1 MVISTFALV
10 VIWVLSESVRLK
22 LGNLSASKVTSTVF
36 IPVALSVVTAF
47 FTAADKSAPDKT
59 SSFSLN
65 VTLSVGRVII
75 SPVYW

>member
-10 VIWVLSESVRLK
+10 VIWVLSWLVRFK
-22 LGNLSASKVTSTVF
+22 LGYLFASKVTVTVC
-36 IPVALSVVTAF
+36 IPVVLSVVTAF

-65 VTLSVGRVII
+65 VTLSVGRVIK